1 MYVQDDYQTLIEIC
15 LENNPQ
21 YRPAEGEPL
30 NGDVDFYIWNE
41 VVNGKGPNGC
51 FFAGENLAAGLRV
64 GDRNLFQRLRD
75 GEGGSRQPNL
85 SQDQLETVR
94 QVAASE
100 VRREMEAQMTTM
112 RQEQEQQL
120 EIMRKRQ
127 SDMEEHM
134 RRFMQ
139 GGGNQNVPDTQPDN
153 DGLDD
158 FDLGNYPG
166 EDAP

>member
-1 MYVQDDYQTLIEIC
+1 MLARF
-15 LENNPQ
+15 LEHNPQ

-51 FFAGENLAAGLRV
+51 FFAGGNLAAGLRV

-85 SQDQLETVR
+85 TQVQLETVR
-94 QVAASE
+94 QLAASE

-127 SDMEEHM
+127 SDMEEQM

-139 GGGNQNVPDTQPDN
+139 GGGNQNVPDHTQPDD
-153 DGLDD
+153 DGIDD
-158 FDLGNYPG
+158 FDLDNYPG